1 MAQPTRLRYEADGPG
16 TYYIDLAQGLSRV
29 RRKLVRQGQQ
39 FAVHAGVLQDS
50 NNQSYVRINTAP
62 QAWVVNTALRRAKR
76 MWDKSYRQVVREGG
90 LGKNAYPKYWD
101 WKVYLSD
108 AHRTSSTAQRLIPVD
123 ANGTQFSGTGADW
136 GYSRFISEDVA
147 WDQIPAAGANRDADM
162 FEAHIVGDHAAQ
174 AGNPAYWDSI
184 GIIESWKDTRP
195 EPDADTPDMP
205 TDAQTDPLANLFDET
220 DADDEKMDVL
230 DHFGDAPPYD
240 VDDVPGDGSTMLE
253 RMAMAKTSTANPIV
267 HVPGFMAAHGLLEIV
282 VTQEAGNTGLF
293 SLLLDVQ
300 PVGGIY

>member
-1 MAQPTRLRYEADGPG
+1 MAQPTRLRFEANGAG
-16 TYYIDLAQGLSRV
+16 TYYIDLAQGLSQV

-50 NNQSYVRINTAP
+50 NNGSYVRINTAP
-62 QAWVVNTALRRAKR
+62 QSWVVNTALRRAKR

-108 AHRTSSTAQRLIPVD
+108 GHRTSSAGQKLTPVD
-123 ANGTQFSGTGADW
+123 GNGTAFPAGEW
-136 GYSRFISEDVA
+136 GYSRFISEDVDWSA
-147 WDQIPAAGANRDADM
+147 LPTGPNRDADM
-162 FEAHIVGDHAAQ
+162 FEAHIVGDHVAQ
-174 AGNPAYWDSI
+174 ASNPNYWDSI

-195 EPDADTPDMP
+195 EPDADNPDMP
-205 TDAQTDPLANLFDET
+205 TDAQTDPLSNLFDEA
-220 DADDEKMDVL
+220 DADDERMDVL

-253 RMAMAKTSTANPIV
+253 RMAMAKVSSANPIV
-267 HVPGFMAAHGLLEIV
+267 HVPGFMATHGLLEVV
-282 VTQEAGNTGLF
+282 VTQDSAGLF
-293 SLLLDVQ
+293 SLLLDVE

>member
-1 MAQPTRLRYEADGPG
+1 MAQPTRLRFEADGAG

-29 RRKLVRQGQQ
+29 RRKLVRQGQN

-50 NNQSYVRINTAP
+50 NNGSYVRINTAP

-123 ANGTQFSGTGADW
+123 ANGNQFSGTGADW

-147 WDQIPAAGANRDADM
+147 WDQIPAASANRDADM

-195 EPDADTPDMP
+195 EPDADNPDMP
-205 TDAQTDPLANLFDET
+205 SDAQSDPLANLFDES

-253 RMAMAKTSTANPIV
+253 RMAMAKTSSANPIV
-267 HVPGFMAAHGLLEIV
+267 HVPGFMATHGLLEVV
-282 VTQEAGNTGLF
+282 VTQDSAGLF
-293 SLLLDVQ
+293 SLLLDVE

>member
-1 MAQPTRLRYEADGPG
+1 MAQPTRLRFEANGAG
-16 TYYIDLAQGLSRV
+16 TYYIDLAQGLSQV

-50 NNQSYVRINTAP
+50 NNGSYVRINTAP
-62 QAWVVNTALRRAKR
+62 QSWVVNTALRRAKR

-108 AHRTSSTAQRLIPVD
+108 AHRTSSAGQRLTPVD
-123 ANGTQFSGTGADW
+123 GNGTAFPAGEW
-136 GYSRFISEDVA
+136 GYSRFISEDVD
-147 WDQIPAAGANRDADM
+147 WTPATLAASGPNRDADM
-162 FEAHIVGDHAAQ
+162 FEAHIVGDHAPQ
-174 AGNPAYWDSI
+174 AGNPNYWDSI

-195 EPDADTPDMP
+195 EPDADQPDMP
-205 TDAQTDPLANLFDET
+205 TDAQSDPLANLFDEA
-220 DADDEKMDVL
+220 DADDERMDVL

-253 RMAMAKTSTANPIV
+253 RMAMAKVSSANPIV
-267 HVPGFMAAHGLLEIV
+267 HVPGFMAAHGLLEVV
-282 VTQEAGNTGLF
+282 VTQDSAGLF
-293 SLLLDVQ
+293 SLLLDVE